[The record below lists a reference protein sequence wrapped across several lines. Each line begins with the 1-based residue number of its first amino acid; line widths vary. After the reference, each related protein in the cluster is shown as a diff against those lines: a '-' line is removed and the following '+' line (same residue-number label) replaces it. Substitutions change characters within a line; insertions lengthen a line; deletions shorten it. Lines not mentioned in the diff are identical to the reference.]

1 MPDTKPS
8 VYATPLPAQMGNLNK
23 HSTHP
28 RPFRPP
34 NEWERLYGCGG
45 DYQAY
50 RIHDWAPTEK
60 IQRKYTFLE
69 DDPFLD
75 NVRTVAFKSW
85 GIGTVMA
92 YNDIVNVHAIDAPRA
107 RYVKIRVRKYG
118 GGKGIVNGRIV
129 GYNPTA

>member
-28 RPFRPP
+28 RPWRPP

-50 RIHDWAPTEK
+50 RIHDWAPTGK
-60 IQRKYTFLE
+60 IERKYTFLE

-85 GIGTVMA
+85 GIGTIMA

-107 RYVKIRVRKYG
+107 RYVKMRS
-118 GGKGIVNGRIV
+118 RIISL
-129 GYNPTA
+129 